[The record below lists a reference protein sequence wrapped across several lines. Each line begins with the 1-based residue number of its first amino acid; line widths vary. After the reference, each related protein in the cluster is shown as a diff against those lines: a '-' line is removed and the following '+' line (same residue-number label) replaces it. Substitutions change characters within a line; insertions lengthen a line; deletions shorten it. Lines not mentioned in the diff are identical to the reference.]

1 MTDIAPATDAVRK
14 QRIRRTAWVLGA
26 CAVLAYGAFL
36 FSAMRA

>member
-1 MTDIAPATDAVRK
+1 MTDPIPAIDTVRK

-26 CAVLAYGAFL
+26 CAVIAYGAFL